1 MRFVT
6 IGKVTVP
13 GKGGRPRK
21 WRSDAD
27 RVRAFRARQRGD
39 AEPPVLAVALDEG
52 DELAAAWEHVRQ
64 LGQQLD
70 GQREVE
76 RALRSEL
83 GLARLELKAQER
95 QFAWLRADN
104 DDLRL
109 KLAEVESER
118 RESDERLSVLADEN
132 RALRQRLDRLQLDAR
147 SSNPGGGTPP
157 DGRVGNR
164 ADRRRAAR
172 AGRRRS

>member
-1 MRFVT
+1 
-6 IGKVTVP
+6 
-13 GKGGRPRK
+13 
-21 WRSDAD
+21 
-27 RVRAFRARQRGD
+27 
-39 AEPPVLAVALDEG
+39 VLSVALDEG

-64 LGQQLD
+64 LGQELV

-83 GLARLELKAQER
+83 GVARRELKAQER
-95 QFAWLRADN
+95 RFGWLRADN
-104 DDLRL
+104 DDLRV
-109 KLAEVESER
+109 KVSEVERER
-118 RESDERLSVLADEN
+118 RESDERLSALADEN
-132 RALRQRLDRLQLDAR
+132 RGLRQRLDQLLLAGL
-147 SSNPGGGTPP
+147 SPNPDGGTPP